1 MITDDAL
8 MAYLDGE
15 ADPARASEIEAA
27 LAADA
32 TLRARLE
39 TMAARDAT
47 VRAAFD
53 GLLERPVPGALADRV
68 RAAAAASGN
77 VVTLDSRRRP
87 PQRWAWVAGALA
99 AQAAMLAGA
108 VLLLAPSRDVQAPQA
123 AYRALSADPVAQSAN
138 VMIMFRPDTQEAALR
153 ETLASVEG
161 RVVGGPN
168 TAGAWLV
175 RVPEGRRD
183 EAVARLA
190 RRAEVRLAEPV
201 DAR

>member
-15 ADPARASEIEAA
+15 ADPARAGEIEAA
-27 LAADA
+27 LEADA

-39 TMAARDAT
+39 AMTARDVT

-53 GLLERPVPGALADRV
+53 DLLERPVPSALAERV
-68 RAAAAASGN
+68 GAAVASSAK
-77 VVTLDSRRRP
+77 VVTLESRRRTP
-87 PQRWAWVAGALA
+87 GRWTWVAGALA
-99 AQAAMLAGA
+99 AQAAVLAGA
-108 VLLLAPSRDVQAPQA
+108 VLLVAPSRDAQTPQA
-123 AYRALSADPVAQSAN
+123 AYRALSADPIAQTAN
-138 VMIMFRPDTQEAALR
+138 VMVMFRPETQEATLR
-153 ETLASVEG
+153 ETLVSVEG

-168 TAGAWLV
+168 AAGAWLV
-175 RVPEGRRD
+175 RVPDERRD
-183 EAVARLA
+183 EAVAWLG

>member
-15 ADPARASEIEAA
+15 ADPARAGEIEAA
-27 LAADA
+27 MAVDPK
-32 TLRARLE
+32 LRGRLE
-39 TMAARDAT
+39 AMAARDAT

-53 GLLERPVPGALADRV
+53 GLLERPVPDALADRV
-68 RAAAAASGN
+68 RAAAGAHEN
-77 VVTLDSRRRP
+77 VVTLDSRRRAP
-87 PQRWAWVAGALA
+87 RRWAWVAGALA

-108 VLLLAPSRDVQAPQA
+108 VLLVAPSRDVQAPPA
-123 AYRALSADPVAQSAN
+123 AYRALSAVPVAQDAN
-138 VMIMFRPDTQEAALR
+138 LMIMFRPETPEATLR
-153 ETLASVEG
+153 ETLALVEG

-168 TAGAWLV
+168 AAGAWLV
-175 RVPEGRRD
+175 RVPEAGRD
-183 EAVARLA
+183 AAVARLA

>member
-15 ADPARASEIEAA
+15 ADPARVGEIEAA
-27 LAADA
+27 LAVDPE
-32 TLRARLE
+32 LRARLE

-47 VRAAFD
+47 VRTAFD

-77 VVTLDSRRRP
+77 VVTLESRRRP

-108 VLLLAPSRDVQAPQA
+108 VLLVAPSRDAQAPQA
-123 AYRALSADPVAQSAN
+123 AYRALSADPVEQDAN

-168 TAGAWLV
+168 AAGAWLV
-175 RVPEGRRD
+175 RVPDEQRD
-183 EAVARLA
+183 EAVARLG